1 MINAY
6 LLRRRGAFSVSRK
19 LFCGDGRQHTRPAAY
34 ILLGNVTGGDGPP
47 GPAPR
52 CGVAPSA
59 NHTWTG
65 CETSET
71 RSGPNKIDGR
81 VRLASRRR
89 SDDRRRRPGR
99 SRLPRTLSPGTRHHH
114 PRLRG
119 AARKRGRRCGVA
131 RAYPTDTSTHLAS
144 KAGTV
149 YVGATTSDVAG
160 SQPAARSSDGSSD
173 PTSDVFHLPPN
184 ETLARFRAAKKRWMA
199 TSFKRWT
206 DVRETL

>member
-1 MINAY
+1 LITRTCYAAVAPSQCRAN
-6 LLRRRGAFSVSRK
+6 FSAVTA
-19 LFCGDGRQHTRPAAY
+19 GTRPAAY

-47 GPAPR
+47 GPAPVR
-52 CGVAPSA
+52 CCAE
-59 NHTWTG
+59 
-65 CETSET
+65 CESHLDRMRNE
-71 RSGPNKIDGR
+71 RNARGPNKIDGR

-160 SQPAARSSDGSSD
+160 SQPAAGSSDGSSD
-173 PTSDVFHLPPN
+173 PTSDVFHLPPSKS
-184 ETLARFRAAKKRWMA
+184 LARFRAAKKRWMV
-199 TSFKRWT
+199 TSFKRQMF
-206 DVRETL
+206 EEHCKNYF